1 MKTQKHQLTT
11 EFTLFLN
18 LVHCDSIIM
27 RSSGSTVKNP
37 RYNGPHYLHATVV
50 QILIKI
56 VNAASLPGF
65 HMPDA

>member
-27 RSSGSTVKNP
+27 RDRCSNIDKN
-37 RYNGPHYLHATVV
+37 R
-50 QILIKI
+50 
-56 VNAASLPGF
+56 
-65 HMPDA
+65 